1 MKINAEETMNLGFD
15 IDGVIANFTNPLL
28 ETIKK
33 NYGLTLKATDIYC
46 FDLDIVLGITRPE
59 EEQLIVEVLKQN
71 LPLNP
76 GARETLKLLSDEG
89 HNIYLLTSRY
99 GHLHDVTNSWLKEKG
114 IPYTQLHLLNSG
126 EKYLAKVQPLD
137 LIVEDSLQEAL
148 GWATK
153 VKTVLIYDQPWN
165 KTLNV
170 KNLTKR
176 VYNWDEIHTEVQELR
191 KSICKQPILT
201 THK

>member
-1 MKINAEETMNLGFD
+1 M
-15 IDGVIANFTNPLL
+15 
-28 ETIKK
+28 
-33 NYGLTLKATDIYC
+33 
-46 FDLDIVLGITRPE
+46 GITRPE

-114 IPYTQLHLLNSG
+114 IPYTQLHLLNLVKNTLKSSAAGFDSG
-126 EKYLAKVQPLD
+126 GFTSRS
-137 LIVEDSLQEAL
+137 IRL
-148 GWATK
+148 GK
-153 VKTVLIYDQPWN
+153 KSKTVLIYDQPWN

-170 KNLTKR
+170 K
-176 VYNWDEIHTEVQELR
+176 
-191 KSICKQPILT
+191 KQPNEFTIGTKYIL
-201 THK
+201 KFRN